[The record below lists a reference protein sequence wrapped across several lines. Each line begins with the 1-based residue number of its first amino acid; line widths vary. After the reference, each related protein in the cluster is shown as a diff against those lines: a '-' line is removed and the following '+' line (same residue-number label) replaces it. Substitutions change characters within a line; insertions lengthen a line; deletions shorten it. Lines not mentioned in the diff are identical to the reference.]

1 MCRLKKGHTSS
12 QAPAKNCL
20 SFSNSGFNST
30 FNYIGL
36 SNTLAFLYRQ
46 TSYPLENVAGQIT
59 TGTFAWQLNDS
70 NTSKILNENIVILI
84 LFNNIEY
91 IAVI

>member
-12 QAPAKNCL
+12 QTPAKIVYHFQILALTQHC
-20 SFSNSGFNST
+20 
-30 FNYIGL
+30 NYIGL

-59 TGTFAWQLNDS
+59 IGTFA
-70 NTSKILNENIVILI
+70 
-84 LFNNIEY
+84 
-91 IAVI
+91 